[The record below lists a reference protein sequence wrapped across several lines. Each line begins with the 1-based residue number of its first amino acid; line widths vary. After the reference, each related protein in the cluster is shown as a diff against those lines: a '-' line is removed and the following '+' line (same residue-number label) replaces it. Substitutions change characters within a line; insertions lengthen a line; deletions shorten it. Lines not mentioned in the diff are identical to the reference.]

1 MLPKTISELE
11 EQGYEGIDNSLD
23 TALFEYGIVWTK
35 NEHCTEQDEYHF
47 IFGVCNDGN
56 EYDTFDHGHMS
67 KDDFIELIH
76 ESWFELDSVLSF
88 CGLSEQELIDSF
100 PYSVHDCIMYYGIE
114 NIFGGSNYQFEIEN
128 K

>member
-11 EQGYEGIDNSLD
+11 EQGYGGIDASLE
-23 TALFEYGIVWTK
+23 TALYEYGLVWTD
-35 NEHCTEQDEYHF
+35 EECCIDEYHF
-47 IFGVCNDGN
+47 IFGVGNDGN
-56 EYDTFDHGHMS
+56 EYSTFDHGSMS

-100 PYSVHDCIMYYGIE
+100 PYSIHDCIMYYGIE
-114 NIFGGSNYQFEIEN
+114 NIFGGSYYQFEIEN